1 MSSTKPTRRP
11 GFITDFRQFFGRGLA
26 ITLPTILTLALLW
39 YAFTFL
45 FKNVA
50 EPINAGVRG
59 IVLFTVPRLYEPDNL
74 PEVFRVS
81 NEQVVS
87 RLTQQGRLPT
97 DPVLRANAI
106 ESSRDAVVDN
116 IRRENLRDYW
126 ADRWF
131 LDATGLLVAILLIY
145 LAGLLLS
152 NFLGRRLYQYFERLL
167 ARVPGFKQVYPSVKQ
182 VVDLVLG
189 ENKSMA
195 FKRVVLVRYPSPEL
209 WTLGFVTGTSL
220 IQVRDQLEGDPA
232 VSVFIPT
239 SPTPMTG
246 FVINVRE
253 SETVDT
259 DITVEQALRFV
270 VTAGVLTPENM
281 GGMNNETKPRVDPR
295 GDVPGQLAKLQA
307 VQAPNATAAVN
318 GNIPAQRVAETEPAA
333 KPADTK
339 TPEA

>member
-1 MSSTKPTRRP
+1 MSSTKAKRRP
-11 GFITDFRQFFGRGLA
+11 GFVTDFRQFFGRGLA

-50 EPINAGVRG
+50 EPINAGVRA
-59 IVLFTVPRLYEPDNL
+59 IVLFTVPRLYQPDSM
-74 PEVFRVS
+74 PEIFRVTDAQIVS
-81 NEQVVS
+81 HLEQ
-87 RLTQQGRLPT
+87 RGRLST
-97 DPVLRANAI
+97 DPAI
-106 ESSRDAVVDN
+106 RSNTIASNRVTITNTV
-116 IRRENLRDYW
+116 RREKLREYW
-126 ADRWF
+126 SDRWY
-131 LDATGLLVAILLIY
+131 LEATGLLVAILLIY

-152 NFLGRRLYQYFERLL
+152 NFLGRRLYLYFERLL
-167 ARVPGFKQVYPSVKQ
+167 ARIPGFKQVYPSVKQ

-220 IQVRDQLEGDPA
+220 SAVREQVGGPA

-246 FVINVRE
+246 FVINVAE
-253 SETVDT
+253 GDTVAT
-259 DITVEQALRFV
+259 DITVEQALRFI

-281 GGMNNETKPRVDPR
+281 GIDTNESRPRVDPR
-295 GDVPGQLAKLQA
+295 GNVPKQLAKLRPA
-307 VQAPNATAAVN
+307 VAQQDAPSVGEAS
-318 GNIPAQRVAETEPAA
+318 G
-333 KPADTK
+333 K
-339 TPEA
+339 TGGEERPPSGSTDPGGA